1 MVDVPAVTDATL
13 SVLLIERSATRMTA
27 SVSVAESFDASG
39 SPTGAETMETVFTRV
54 TISEAGGTASVS

>member
-1 MVDVPAVTDATL
+1 MPAVTDAAL
-13 SVLLIERSATRMTA
+13 SVLLIETSATRVTA

-39 SPTGAETMETVFTRV
+39 SPAGAEVMEAVFTRV